1 MKNNHP
7 RKQSKNGFRAQIE
20 RHLNA
25 VTERYIAHYIDS
37 YAIDEQGN
45 QDPDTARL
53 IRREVTRRSVMGREL
68 DIFEPFRWTLTSF
81 ALSSLAAIG
90 LKMALGETVTA
101 HTGKSI
107 LTTTA
112 LSSGINLMRLDS
124 RFKAG
129 LQGGLDTALAMRELE
144 RRYPLT
150 QGNATLRAR

>member
-7 RKQSKNGFRAQIE
+7 RKQPKGGFRARIE
-20 RHLNA
+20 RHLNRI
-25 VTERYIAHYIDS
+25 TERHIAHYIDT
-37 YAIDEQGN
+37 YATDDQGN

-68 DIFEPFRWTLTSF
+68 DIFEPFRWTLASF

-90 LKMALGETVTA
+90 LKVATGEHVNLN
-101 HTGKSI
+101 TGKTI